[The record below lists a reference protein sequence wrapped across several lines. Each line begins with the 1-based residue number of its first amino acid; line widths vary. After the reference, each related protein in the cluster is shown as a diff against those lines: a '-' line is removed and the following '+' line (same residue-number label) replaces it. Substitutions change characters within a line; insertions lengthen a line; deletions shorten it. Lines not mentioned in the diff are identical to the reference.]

1 MKKMTML
8 LALLPLLLAQP
19 VLCQEEDGG
28 YNFDG
33 DIRQFAVAT
42 DTVYVAT
49 DERLYQLSHDLT
61 LIQTLTL
68 RGILRTAELPENAMF
83 ERVSEPDERNATLS
97 VHVLLPF
104 VNNDTLINCGVL
116 DNDCGYCELLEL
128 RNISNTL
135 HRELILVG
143 PPRRSNLSVA
153 ILVNVTSDFVA
164 SSSETYILTALQKN
178 KTDQKTSKCPFISD
192 LVNLHNTNNHQKGF
206 IFSRSGDSG
215 NSMNEFSDDVE
226 FVDGFQVGASIYLF
240 CNMPDKTNQVRLLW
254 LRGETGRASA
264 LKTVQGGTLS
274 VPDAGNSIK
283 LLASSVVPGET
294 PVLWVGV
301 FTAEKG
307 GAKTQLVLFDI
318 STDLDKRTKRDPNFC
333 FSCRDKTVDKV
344 KMMRMLLLQPVKSS
358 SSLVHFELCFL
369 TVTRVSVTELSPK

>member
-1 MKKMTML
+1 ML
-8 LALLPLLLAQP
+8 LALLLVLLAQP
-19 VLCQEEDGG
+19 VLCQKKDDR

-61 LIQTLTL
+61 LIQTLSL
-68 RGILRTAELPENAMF
+68 RGILGTADRQENALF
-83 ERVSEPDERNATLS
+83 ERVSESDEQNATFG

-104 VNNDTLINCGVL
+104 VNNNTLISCGVL

-128 RNISNTL
+128 RNISNML
-135 HRELILVG
+135 HRELIPVG
-143 PPRRSNLSVA
+143 PLRRSNASVA
-153 ILVNVTSDFVA
+153 ILVNVTSDSVA
-164 SSSETYILTALQKN
+164 SSPETYILTAVQKN
-178 KTDQKTSKCPFISD
+178 TNEEDSKCPSLLD
-192 LVNLHNTNNHQKGF
+192 VVNLHNTNNNQRGY
-206 IFSRSGDSG
+206 IFSRWIDAG
-215 NSMNEFSDDVE
+215 NSMMGFSARVE
-226 FVDGFQVGASIYLF
+226 FVDAFQVGGSIYLF
-240 CNMPDKTNQVRLLW
+240 CNLPKKTNEVRLLW
-254 LRGETGRASA
+254 LKGETGKVDT

-283 LLASSVVPGET
+283 LLASSLVPGET

-318 STDLDKRTKRDPNFC
+318 STDLDMRTQKDPNFC
-333 FSCRDKTVDKV
+333 FGCGDKTVDKV
-344 KMMRMLLLQPVKSS
+344 KMMRMLLLRPVKSS
-358 SSLVHFELCFL
+358 HVHRLCYTQSCVF
-369 TVTRVSVTELSPK
+369 

>member
-1 MKKMTML
+1 MTL
-8 LALLPLLLAQP
+8 LLVLLLVLLAQP

-49 DERLYQLSHDLT
+49 DERLYQLSHNLT

-68 RGILRTAELPENAMF
+68 RGILGTAKEPVDACF
-83 ERVSEPDERNATLS
+83 ERVSESDKRNATLS

-128 RNISNTL
+128 KNISNML
-135 HRELILVG
+135 YRELILVG
-143 PPRRSNLSVA
+143 PPRRSNASVA
-153 ILVNVTSDFVA
+153 ILVNVTSDSGA
-164 SSSETYILTALQKN
+164 SSSETYILTAMQKN
-178 KTDQKTSKCPFISD
+178 TTEEVKCPFLLDVI
-192 LVNLHNTNNHQKGF
+192 NLHNTNNNQKGS
-206 IFSRSGDSG
+206 IFSVSGESG
-215 NSMNEFSDDVE
+215 NAQSKFSGNVE

-240 CNMPDKTNQVRLLW
+240 CNLQPNKTNEVRLLR
-254 LRGETGRASA
+254 LKGETGKVGT
-264 LKTVQGGTLS
+264 LKTLQGGILS
-274 VPDAGNSIK
+274 VPDAGTTVK
-283 LLASSVVPGET
+283 LLASSLVPGET

-318 STDLDKRTKRDPNFC
+318 STDLDKRTQKDPNFC
-333 FSCRDKTVDKV
+333 FGCVDEKVEKV
-344 KMMRMLLLQPVKSS
+344 KMKGMLLLQPVNNWQPR
-358 SSLVHFELCFL
+358 SSLVLYAKF
-369 TVTRVSVTELSPK
+369 TLSCVF